1 MRVRGSLYPNALNDW
16 RTLFLLLAR
25 ARLWWLR
32 RRFVFLRLLRAWA
45 TLLVVRLERVM
56 RRLVRHGFL
65 ALPDLLN
72 ALVNVAP
79 DAVDLRTAVREERLL
94 RRAPLDLFR
103 VAADLL
109 RARLDLVRAVAD
121 RLWRARDRRVSLF
134 NAQDLLWR
142 LVSLHR

>member
-1 MRVRGSLYPNALNDW
+1 M
-16 RTLFLLLAR
+16 
-25 ARLWWLR
+25 
-32 RRFVFLRLLRAWA
+32 
-45 TLLVVRLERVM
+45 VVRLERVM